1 MANLNGHEGQYPLE
15 EDADARANLL
25 IAAAGRDGG
34 AVVDQR
40 LHQLERA
47 NAELRQVNVE
57 LKQDNVEVKQRLDQV
72 LALLSGMQL
81 QPTQPPNQGGG
92 ANPAGALPVT
102 APKAQ
107 ANYLP
112 NLQRI
117 NQLTPN
123 NHSAQILTPVAT
135 FTAQINYP
143 PPGPNVGGPSTFHMV
158 GTPSPYHYSTHVR
171 MPTATLN
178 AQDNH
183 SSIWYNGEGDCND
196 EKVRL
201 HDKEDCPDD

>member
-25 IAAAGRDGG
+25 MAAAGRDGG
-34 AVVDQR
+34 AVVDER

-47 NAELRQVNVE
+47 NAE

-81 QPTQPPNQGGG
+81 QPTRPPNQGGG
-92 ANPAGALPVT
+92 ANPAGALPAT

-135 FTAQINYP
+135 FTAVSY
-143 PPGPNVGGPSTFHMV
+143 
-158 GTPSPYHYSTHVR
+158 THLTL
-171 MPTATLN
+171 PTIC
-178 AQDNH
+178 
-183 SSIWYNGEGDCND
+183 S
-196 EKVRL
+196 V
-201 HDKEDCPDD
+201 

>member
-1 MANLNGHEGQYPLE
+1 MSNLNGHEGQYPLE
-15 EDADARANLL
+15 GDGDARVNLL

-92 ANPAGALPVT
+92 ANPAGALPAT

-117 NQLTPN
+117 NQLTTN

-143 PPGPNVGGPSTFHMV
+143 PPGLNVGGPSTLCLLY
-158 GTPSPYHYSTHVR
+158 TSPSPRDATLSR
-171 MPTATLN
+171 MP
-178 AQDNH
+178 
-183 SSIWYNGEGDCND
+183 SSA
-196 EKVRL
+196 
-201 HDKEDCPDD
+201 